1 MLGFIALWFFNKG
14 FTQYPLDSLKNLLN
28 HTVSDSSRITLM
40 LGLSSE
46 YAALNF
52 DSAYYYANKALL
64 ISQKTGNRKG
74 IIRSLGSIAAR
85 IRITNIVKAVQLE
98 LRALKLAEEEKD
110 NTVIAPI
117 KEYLSSIY
125 RIDLAD
131 TITAEKFAREAVLL
145 FTQLKDTVSLI
156 RSYTMVA
163 GALTSSF
170 GNLDSADF
178 YLNKAEEFSKKN
190 NNYFLGLI
198 YLYKASVSEK
208 KQNKNKAIQQL
219 HFVLQMPL
227 RYTWH
232 TAAYNRLAQLYQ
244 EKERIDSVIYFSR
257 QALLLSLQSKEYKSV
272 IRSCET
278 ISNAYQSLYKDSAL
292 YYANLASTFKDTLAA
307 INLRTAFTTFLEL
320 DENQRNYELS
330 QVKAKNKEQTRLII
344 IGSAVLMMAI
354 ILFFII
360 RNNRKHKRMNLVL
373 QAQKLEIS
381 NSLKILQSTQAQLI
395 QSEKMASLGELT
407 AGIAHEIQNPLNFV
421 NNFSEVSQ
429 ELIDEMKVELNKGN
443 YTDAEQIAA
452 DIKDNLNKIH
462 HHGKRADAIVKGM
475 LQHSRTGTGKKEPV
489 DINALCDEYLRL
501 AYHGMRAKDNSFNTT
516 LVTDFDSTIQT
527 IQIQSQEMGRVIL
540 NLINNA
546 LYAVGEKQKHF
557 VNNYE
562 PKVTIKTKRK
572 DQLIEISVEDNGMGI
587 PASIKDKI
595 FQPFFTTKPTGQG
608 TGLGLS
614 LSYDIVTKGH
624 SGELRCETKYLSDH
638 TLSSINQSGTT
649 FTILL
654 PDHTS

>member
-28 HTVSDSSRITLM
+28 HTASDSSRITLM

-110 NTVIAPI
+110 NTIIAPI

-307 INLRTAFTTFLEL
+307 INQRTAFTTFLEL

-452 DIKDNLNKIH
+452 DVKDNLNKIH

-475 LQHSRTGTGKKEPV
+475 LQHSRTSSGKKEPT

-501 AYHGMRAKDNSFNTT
+501 AYHGLRAKDKSFNAKFETKLDP
-516 LVTDFDSTIQT
+516 LVGVLDIIPQDI
-527 IQIQSQEMGRVIL
+527 GRVLL

-546 LYAVGEKQKHF
+546 FYATDERKKKGEDH
-557 VNNYE
+557 YE
-562 PKVTIKTKRK
+562 PMVIVETKKLNDKISITVT
-572 DQLIEISVEDNGMGI
+572 DNGTGI
-587 PASIKDKI
+587 PEAIKEKI

-614 LSYDIVTKGH
+614 LSYDIITKGH

-638 TLSSINQSGTT
+638 THASIDHTGTT
-649 FTILL
+649 FIILL
-654 PDHTS
+654 PDHTV